1 MFSQKERKELSDVN
15 VISEDM
21 IRSLA
26 PNAAAVSNGQKI
38 SRSGGFVKLCKA
50 ADNTLIF
57 GECKGSGSKPYM
69 TSADFSGDSP
79 VFRCSC
85 PSRQFPC
92 KHSLAIMF
100 EWLAGKSFETSE
112 VPEDIARKREKLTK
126 KAEKAAA
133 PDQAEKKPPKQN
145 KAAAEKK
152 LRRQAEGLDLAEQFV
167 NDLLNRGV
175 SSVNKASAEQYK
187 NLAKQLGDYYLP
199 EPQAIM
205 NEIISAAEGLS
216 SVPDDSELERLTRLC
231 VKLSSSVRKSRTYIN
246 SKLESGEVLPEDSIL
261 YEALG
266 NVWKL
271 SQLKEIGLFKEN
283 ARIIQLSFTVIH
295 DSMHKSDIDTAY
307 WIDLDSGEISKT
319 ENIRPLKAQKY
330 IKAEDS
336 VFGVHKIKELYRYPG
351 GLNTRIRWEN
361 AEISEADGSV
371 YPEIL
376 SKAETSLAE
385 AVKKMK
391 NELKN
396 TLSDDSA
403 ALLIPFDSIEF
414 SLSDAHPVLKFGGE
428 TIAMRPNAYY
438 PDTCSVLSVV
448 DGQYLKN
455 GAVLG
460 ELFYLPQER
469 KIFLCPVSVVNEN
482 GIIRLC

>member
-1 MFSQKERKELSDVN
+1 MSTAK
-15 VISEDM
+15 VINEDM

-26 PNAAAVSNGQKI
+26 PNSAAVSNGQKI
-38 SRSGGFVKLCKA
+38 SRSGGFVKLCKT
-50 ADNTLIF
+50 ADETLIF

-69 TSADFSGDSP
+69 TSADFSGEAP

-100 EWLAGKSFETSE
+100 EWLAGKSFETADI
-112 VPEDIARKREKLTK
+112 PEDIARKREKLAK
-126 KAEKAAA
+126 KADKAAD
-133 PDQAEKKPPKQN
+133 PDNGGEKKPPKQN

-167 NDLLNRGV
+167 NDLLSRGV

-205 NEIISAAEGLS
+205 NEIISAAQELS
-216 SVPDDSELERLTRLC
+216 SDPDDSELERLTGLC
-231 VKLSSSVRKSRTYIN
+231 VKLSSSIRKSRAYIS

-271 SQLKEIGLFKEN
+271 SQLREIGLYKEN
-283 ARIIQLSFTVIH
+283 ARIIQLSFTVLH
-295 DSMHKSDIDTAY
+295 DDMHKSDVDTAY

-336 VFGVHKIKELYRYPG
+336 VFGVHRIKELYRYPG
-351 GLNTRIRWEN
+351 GMNRRIRWES
-361 AEISEADGSV
+361 AEISDADGSV

-385 AVKKMK
+385 AVKKVK

-403 ALLIPFDSIEF
+403 ALLIPFDSIGF
-414 SLSDAHPVLKFGGE
+414 AVTDGHPVLKFGDE
-428 TIAMRPNAYY
+428 TIAVRPNGNY
-438 PDTCSVLSVV
+438 PDTCSVLSVL
-448 DGQYLKN
+448 DGRYLKN
-455 GAVLG
+455 GAMLG
-460 ELFYLPQER
+460 EFFYLPSER
-469 KIFLCPVSVVNEN
+469 KIYLCPVSIVNEN

>member
-1 MFSQKERKELSDVN
+1 MSDVKI
-15 VISEDM
+15 ISEDM

-38 SRSGGFVKLCKA
+38 SRSGGFVKLCKT

-57 GECKGSGSKPYM
+57 GECKGSGSKPYV
-69 TSADFSGDSP
+69 TSADFSGDTP

-100 EWLAGKSFETSE
+100 DWLAGKNFETADI
-112 VPEDIARKREKLTK
+112 PEDIAQKREKLAK
-126 KAEKAAA
+126 KAEKASLSEKG
-133 PDQAEKKPPKQN
+133 EKKPPKQN

-152 LRRQAEGLDLAEQFV
+152 LRRQAEGLELAEQFV
-167 NDLLNRGV
+167 SDLLNRGV
-175 SSVNKASAEQYK
+175 ASVNKTSAEQYK

-205 NEIISAAEGLS
+205 NEIITAAERLS
-216 SVPDDSELERLTRLC
+216 SEPDDNELERLTALC
-231 VKLSSSVRKSRTYIN
+231 VKLYSAIKKSRAYID

-295 DSMHKSDIDTAY
+295 DNMHKSDIDTAY
-307 WIDLDSGEISKT
+307 WIDLDSGEISRT
-319 ENIRPLKAQKY
+319 ENIRPLKARKY

-351 GLNTRIRWEN
+351 GMNRRIRWEN

-371 YPEIL
+371 YTEIL

-385 AVKKMK
+385 AVKKVK

-396 TLSDDSA
+396 TLFDDSI
-403 ALLIPFDSIEF
+403 ALLISFDSIEF
-414 SLSDAHPVLKFGGE
+414 ALSDGHPVLKYGDE
-428 TIAMRPNAYY
+428 TIGMRANDNY
-438 PDTCSVLSVV
+438 PDTCSVLSVL
-448 DGQYLKN
+448 GGHHLEN

-460 ELFYLPQER
+460 EFFYSSSER
-469 KIFLCPVSVVNEN
+469 KIFLCPISIVNES